1 MTLLS
6 RLITALDFFPSF
18 PAIIIFNLWLIK
30 AMGKIIILPTSH
42 IAGQSLREVRELLER
57 EKPDCVALELDL
69 NRFYAMQAEKKQGSL
84 QTLKLLGPVTFLFYW
99 VLKKLQ
105 KWLGGKTGILPGSEM
120 LQGVR
125 VAGEL
130 GLKIAFIDQDI
141 RTTILRL
148 KDKVGWREKL
158 KLIWFVL
165 KGLTLGFIKREK
177 IDLQKVPEKKII
189 REAMLLLKR
198 EFPQLYGVLV
208 SDRDIVMAK
217 RLKMLSKRFKKTVAI
232 VGAGHEEGL
241 RRFIKY
247 QKPS

>member
-1 MTLLS
+1 
-6 RLITALDFFPSF
+6 
-18 PAIIIFNLWLIK
+18 
-30 AMGKIIILPTSH
+30 MGKIIILPTSH

-130 GLKIAFIDQDI
+130 GLKVAFIDQDI
-141 RTTILRL
+141 RTTMMNL
-148 KDKVGWREKL
+148 KDHVGWREKT
-158 KLIWFVL
+158 KLLWFVL
-165 KGLTLGFIKREK
+165 KGLTLGFIKKEK
-177 IDLQKVPEKKII
+177 IDLQKVPEKRII
-189 REAMLLLKR
+189 REAMLLLER
-198 EFPQLYGVLV
+198 EFPQLYRVLV
-208 SDRDIVMAK
+208 SERNMLMAK
-217 RLKMLSKRFKKTVAI
+217 RLEALSRRFKKTVAI

-241 RRFIKY
+241 KRLIKC
-247 QKPS
+247 